1 MTASQIPLLEV
12 EGLTK
17 SFFGVRAVSEVGFGI
32 SAGRLL
38 GVVGENGGGK
48 STLMNMLGGVVPPDA
63 GTMAV
68 SGRPYAPRRPKD
80 AKEAGIAFIHQ
91 ELNLF
96 TNLSIAE
103 NLFIDA
109 YPRLGGLPFIHR
121 ADLRRRAK
129 RALGAIGLGV
139 PVTTRVE
146 ALAPGERQLV
156 EIAKAVNAE
165 ARLIIFDEPTTSLTH
180 RETERLFTLLETLKG
195 EGTAIIYISHILA
208 DVLRLA
214 DEVMV
219 LRDGALVERGPR
231 AAFDPRRLISLMVGR
246 DLAQLYPPPA
256 APQAAAAEPV
266 LEAESIT
273 QPGTVQDIS
282 FRLHRG
288 ETLGVFGLMGSGRSE
303 LARILFGLDRYRT
316 GRLTLR
322 GQPVDHLTPGEA
334 IARGVA
340 FVTENRREEG
350 LLMDA
355 SITENMSLV
364 TLHEDARGSLGVI
377 RQGDLEG
384 RVARLGGELRLKA
397 PDYAHPVRTLSGG
410 NQQKVVLGKWLAAKP
425 DVLIIDEPTR
435 GVDVGAK
442 YEVYTLVRELAARG
456 TGVLFISSELE
467 ELIGM
472 CDQLLVMQNGEIV
485 GEFGSPFD
493 REAILAAAF
502 REAV

>member
-1 MTASQIPLLEV
+1 VSGPLLEV
-12 EGLTK
+12 SNLTK
-17 SFFGVRAVSEVGFGI
+17 SFFGVRAVSEVSFGVG
-32 SAGRLL
+32 AGRLL
-38 GVVGENGGGK
+38 SVVGENGAGK

-63 GTMAV
+63 GTMAI
-68 SGRPYAPRRPKD
+68 SGQPYAPRRPKD
-80 AKEAGIAFIHQ
+80 AKEVGVAFIHQ

-96 TNLSIAE
+96 TNLSVAE

-109 YPRLGGLPFIHR
+109 YPRLGAFPFIDR
-121 ADLRRRAK
+121 AALRRRAK
-129 RALGAIGLGV
+129 RALEAVGLDV

-180 RETERLFTLLETLKG
+180 RETERLFALLETLKA

-231 AAFDPRRLISLMVGR
+231 PTFDARRLISLMVGR

-256 APQAAAAEPV
+256 ASKDAPAEPV
-266 LEAESIT
+266 LEAEGLA

-303 LARILFGLDRYRT
+303 LARILFGLDPYRT
-316 GRLTLR
+316 GLLTLSGER
-322 GQPVDHLTPGEA
+322 ADHLTPQEA
-334 IARGVA
+334 IERGVA

-350 LLMDA
+350 LMMDA

-364 TLHEDARGSLGVI
+364 TLREDARGPLGVI

-397 PDYAHPVRTLSGG
+397 PNYTHPVRTLSGG

-425 DVLIIDEPTR
+425 TVLIIDEPTR
-435 GVDVGAK
+435 GIDVGAK

-472 CDQLLVMQNGEIV
+472 CDRLLVMQNGEVV
-485 GEFGSPFD
+485 GEFSSPFD
-493 REAILAAAF
+493 REAVLAAAF
-502 REAV
+502 REAI